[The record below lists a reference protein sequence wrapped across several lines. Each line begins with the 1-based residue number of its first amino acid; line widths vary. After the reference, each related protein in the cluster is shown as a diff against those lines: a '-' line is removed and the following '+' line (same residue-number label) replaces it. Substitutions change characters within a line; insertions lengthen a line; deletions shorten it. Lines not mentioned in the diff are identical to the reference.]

1 MGSKVKMSGL
11 FLPRVDSSFCIVPG
25 STTQRSFVR
34 CSLYNYLI
42 ALQVI
47 SLNFKVQCFER
58 PVTLSTVC
66 LPFSKRS
73 VSATGSYQLPTSA
86 GALLTHTED
95 LVLWTEA
102 LMTVKGPAVLF
113 SYQGIRIKFME
124 MFWEF
129 IELLIR

>member
-42 ALQVI
+42 ALHVI

-58 PVTLSTVC
+58 PVTLNTVC
-66 LPFSKRS
+66 LPFSKHS
-73 VSATGSYQLPTSA
+73 ANATGSYQLPTSA
-86 GALLTHTED
+86 GALLTHT
-95 LVLWTEA
+95 
-102 LMTVKGPAVLF
+102 K
-113 SYQGIRIKFME
+113 I
-124 MFWEF
+124 
-129 IELLIR
+129 